1 MVAKCSDI
9 LHLASRL
16 VTVFM
21 CLRFGTG
28 LALTKIQRTFL
39 GQKRYRGNIGGNMK
53 ALLTVLTL
61 TLMATV
67 GASKAEAAQCKF
79 ELKNGRGKLLETFRG
94 YGYSQREACRDARQ
108 QCRRVKKAGY
118 YRAPIQVC
126 EKVEQRRMVSASCT
140 ARMTGPRGHRNMGTF
155 LGTAL
160 GYDYRDAE
168 RKACSEALQRCQ
180 TELRYN
186 GRHGRS
192 GRVHLQCVVDRGG
205 VYAPTR
211 PVPPRP
217 VRPVRPGRR
226 I

>member
-1 MVAKCSDI
+1 
-9 LHLASRL
+9 
-16 VTVFM
+16 
-21 CLRFGTG
+21 
-28 LALTKIQRTFL
+28 
-39 GQKRYRGNIGGNMK
+39 
-53 ALLTVLTL
+53 
-61 TLMATV
+61 
-67 GASKAEAAQCKF
+67 
-79 ELKNGRGKLLETFRG
+79 
-94 YGYSQREACRDARQ
+94 
-108 QCRRVKKAGY
+108 
-118 YRAPIQVC
+118 
-126 EKVEQRRMVSASCT
+126 MVSASCT

-168 RKACSEALQRCQ
+168 RKACSEALQRCEM
-180 TELRYN
+180 ELRYN

-192 GRVHLQCVVDRGG
+192 GRAHLQCVVDRGG